1 MRCRSKL
8 AGGTHFSETLLSRLE
23 GGYRGTGYREGDRYR
38 WYSHW
43 GYHYRYRWCLY
54 SPTSPPVTAPVLEA
68 LVVVELVE
76 PLPGLHEG
84 ELPAEADLLL
94 LPGPVKGARRPV
106 TGASEQV

>member
-1 MRCRSKL
+1 M
-8 AGGTHFSETLLSRLE
+8 
-23 GGYRGTGYREGDRYR
+23 
-38 WYSHW
+38 
-43 GYHYRYRWCLY
+43 
-54 SPTSPPVTAPVLEA
+54 TAPVLEA

-106 TGASEQV
+106 TRASEQV